1 MYQDHKLT
9 YEQYIEQSARCFP
22 VGHSARKRDADEAL
36 NDLRQLEVNALV
48 AQELESLRR
57 SKPLSCPHYF
67 HEAEAFIQSFNE
79 PAWRRPILLIVGAT
93 QLGKSM
99 LAASVLER
107 VGTVLGIVP
116 PIFLEVTVE
125 DDDHLDFSGLNV
137 AKHGGVL
144 LDGVG
149 DAMVLK
155 KHREALQGRPKV
167 LKGGRSQTMRYS
179 YPFTLARRAVV
190 VTMDLSAA
198 NLDLLESDHWLR
210 DPQNVTVLRLTAPAW
225 V

>member
-1 MYQDHKLT
+1 M
-9 YEQYIEQSARCFP
+9 
-22 VGHSARKRDADEAL
+22 
-36 NDLRQLEVNALV
+36 
-48 AQELESLRR
+48 
-57 SKPLSCPHYF
+57 
-67 HEAEAFIQSFNE
+67 
-79 PAWRRPILLIVGAT
+79 LIVGAT
-93 QLGKSM
+93 NLGKSM
-99 LAASVLER
+99 VAASVLER
-107 VGTVLGIVP
+107 VGTVLGIAP
-116 PIFLEVTVE
+116 PIFPELTVK
-125 DDDHLDFSGLNV
+125 DHDHLDFSGLNV
-137 AKHGGVL
+137 TKHGGVL

-210 DPQNVTVLRLTAPAW
+210 DPQNITVLRLTAPAW
-225 V
+225 VEA